1 MKTWNQGNEIPKA
14 VTMTRHLGMP
24 VYTLNYGLEA
34 VDGDNDTQKY
44 RWSSASLPAGH
55 QDYASAV
62 SALINNEYDANEM
75 QAIINNYLLEPEDAE
90 SLAEFRKMQEF
101 RAYAKRIARA
111 FVDGS
116 IGTETDLR
124 LEEPNNA

>member
-14 VTMTRHLGMP
+14 VVVFRHLGMP
-24 VYTLNYGLEA
+24 VYTLNYHLEE
-34 VDGDNDTQKY
+34 VDGDDDNNKY
-44 RWSSASLPAGH
+44 RWASASLPAGCD
-55 QDYASAV
+55 DYASAV

-101 RAYAKRIARA
+101 RAYAKGIARA
-111 FVDGS
+111 FVDGT
-116 IGTETDLR
+116 ITIDTDLT
-124 LEEPNNA
+124 LPAPNKE